1 MIGIV
6 VTIGDNDVVEKMNA
20 HDLARPTN
28 LLCQVVVVTA
38 RLQVA
43 RRVVVTYGHNCGIGK
58 YCLFHDDTN
67 VNRNLCDTTM

>member
-20 HDLARPTN
+20 HDLARPTHP
-28 LLCQVVVVTA
+28 LCQVVVVIA

-43 RRVVVTYGHNCGIGK
+43 RRVVVTYSHNRSIGK
-58 YCLFHDDTN
+58 YSLFHHDTN
-67 VNRNLCDTTM
+67 INRNLCDTTM